1 MDDITCVVAFLD
13 RKRKT
18 VVTQDPWGNELCVA
32 ASMDRSVSP
41 PAQRSPAR

>member
-1 MDDITCVVAFLD
+1 MDDITCVVAFLG